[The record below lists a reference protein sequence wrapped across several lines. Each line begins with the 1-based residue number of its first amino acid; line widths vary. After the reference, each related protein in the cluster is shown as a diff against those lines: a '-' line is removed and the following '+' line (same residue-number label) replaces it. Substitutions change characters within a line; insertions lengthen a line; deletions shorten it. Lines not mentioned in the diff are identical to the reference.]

1 MIDNV
6 LNALATECGIQP
18 MDNRPMNRV
27 LSRQAVARLI
37 GVSPRSVSIY
47 ARQGIIEAVC
57 LGKTAKRANGY
68 SESSVCDAIMRRHDA
83 EQQTARRR
91 FFMQRVTIP
100 RVAHTSGID
109 TPETGR
115 GLPPSY
121 PPYDRYPPV

>member
-1 MIDNV
+1 MLQTTQTAITALLRSDPSIPPRMIDNV
-6 LNALATECGIQP
+6 LNALATECDIRP

-68 SESSVCDAIMRRHDA
+68 SESSVREALQRRHDA
-83 EQQTARRR
+83 ERQTA
-91 FFMQRVTIP
+91 
-100 RVAHTSGID
+100 
-109 TPETGR
+109 
-115 GLPPSY
+115 
-121 PPYDRYPPV
+121 